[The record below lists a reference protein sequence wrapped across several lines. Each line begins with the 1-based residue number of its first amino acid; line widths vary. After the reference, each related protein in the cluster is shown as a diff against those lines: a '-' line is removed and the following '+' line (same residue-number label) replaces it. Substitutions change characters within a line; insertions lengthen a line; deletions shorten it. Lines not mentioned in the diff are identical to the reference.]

1 MSAILFGSIST
12 IADTSELQ
20 RESFNKAFQEHGLD
34 WDWDREKY
42 VTLLDKSGGA
52 QRITD
57 YAGSVGQSVDAQAI
71 HRTKSTIFQKSLG
84 QATIVP
90 RPGVAESIRD
100 ARSEGVKTALV
111 TTTSRDNITALI
123 DALSPHLSVADFDSI
138 VDSANVDQPKP
149 DQASYSFALKSLGE
163 DAANCVAIEDNPD
176 GVAAAT
182 SAGVTCIAFPNA
194 NTAGQ
199 DFGRADRQVER
210 VDLQDL
216 KRSIRNV

>member
-20 RESFNKAFQEHGLD
+20 RESFNQAFREHGLD

-57 YAGSVGQSVDAQAI
+57 YASSVGQSVDAQAI

-84 QATIVP
+84 EATIAP
-90 RPGVAESIRD
+90 RPGVAESLRD

-123 DALSPHLSVADFDSI
+123 DALSPHIRATDFDSI
-138 VDSANVDQPKP
+138 VDSTNVEQPKP
-149 DQASYSFALKSLGE
+149 DKASYSFALESMGE

-199 DFGRADRQVER
+199 DFGRADRQVDR

-216 KRSIRNV
+216 KLSIGNA